1 MKPNHVWHDDWI
13 IENYTKFQNWTECR
27 KAYNEE
33 FGTDICRDT
42 FKWHVGQKLGLR
54 LDKYKY
60 GKEQDDF
67 LREYYP
73 ILDGPELERMYNML
87 FSPSKTYNKIRQH
100 ANSLGL
106 TKSAEIMSSIQSTS
120 ALKRKNIAPIGH
132 TVVSESGLRIKVARG
147 EYKMLSRVV
156 YEKHH
161 GVKLKP
167 DEYILYLDGDNA
179 NVSIDNLAVVTKAE
193 LAKINH
199 ALKLPRTNRNVEVA
213 KAAIAWSR
221 LYIANRDNH
230 A

>member
-1 MKPNHVWHDDWI
+1 MKPRHIWHDDWI
-13 IENYTKFQNWTECR
+13 IENYTRFQNWTECR

-33 FGTDICRDT
+33 FGTDICRAT
-42 FKWHVGQKLGLR
+42 FKWDVGHKLGLR
-54 LDKYKY
+54 LDNYNY
-60 GKEQDDF
+60 SKEQDDF

-87 FSPSKTYNKIRQH
+87 FSPSKTYNKIQDH

-106 TKSAEIMSSIQSTS
+106 TKTAEFISSMQSTR

-132 TVVSESGLRIKVARG
+132 TVVGESGLRIKVARG

-167 DEYILYLDGDNA
+167 DEYVLYLDGDNS

-193 LAKINH
+193 LAQINH
-199 ALKLPRTNRNVEVA
+199 ALKLPRTNRNVEVT

-221 LYIANRDNH
+221 LYVAKRDNH

>member
-1 MKPNHVWHDDWI
+1 MKPKHVWHDDWI

-42 FKWHVGQKLGLR
+42 FKWYAGQKLGLR
-54 LDKYKY
+54 LDKYNY

-87 FSPSKTYNKIRQH
+87 FSPSKTYNKIRQR

-106 TKSAEIMSSIQSTS
+106 TKSAEFMSSMQSTH

-132 TVVSESGLRIKVARG
+132 MVVGEGGLRIKIARG

-167 DEYILYLDGDNA
+167 DEYVLYLDGDNS

-193 LAKINH
+193 LVQINH
-199 ALKLPRTNRNVEVA
+199 TLKLPRTNRNVEVT

>member
-1 MKPNHVWHDDWI
+1 MKPKHVWHDDWI
-13 IENYTKFQNWTECR
+13 IENYTRFQNWTECR

-33 FGTDICRDT
+33 FGTDICRNT
-42 FKWHVGQKLGLR
+42 FKWYAGHELGLR
-54 LDKYKY
+54 LDNYNY
-60 GKEQDDF
+60 SKEQDDF

-87 FSPSKTYNKIRQH
+87 FSPSKTYNKIRQR
-100 ANSLGL
+100 ANCLGL
-106 TKSAEIMSSIQSTS
+106 TKSAEFISSMQSAH

-132 TVVSESGLRIKVARG
+132 TLAGEGGLRIKVAQG

-167 DEYILYLDGDNA
+167 DEYVLYLDGDNS

-193 LAKINH
+193 LVQINH
-199 ALKLPRTNRNVEVA
+199 ALKLPRTNRNVEVT
-213 KAAIAWSR
+213 KAAIAWSK
-221 LYIANRDNH
+221 LYIANRDSH